1 MCFILKL
8 GWRICKNI
16 ALYPSSM
23 IAENI
28 SHDTLIN
35 EEEVEYYTNQ
45 GYKINKI
52 TYEVNGI
59 DENNYYATHDP

>member
-1 MCFILKL
+1 
-8 GWRICKNI
+8 
-16 ALYPSSM
+16 M